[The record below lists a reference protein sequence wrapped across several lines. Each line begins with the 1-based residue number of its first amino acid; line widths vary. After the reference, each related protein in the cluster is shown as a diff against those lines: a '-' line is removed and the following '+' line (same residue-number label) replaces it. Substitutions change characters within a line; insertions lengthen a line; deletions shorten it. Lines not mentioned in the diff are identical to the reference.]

1 MGLTLLHLGDQL
13 LVEQASGLLVQRA
26 VDGNHIT
33 LSQHL
38 LQIHDTTAANLL
50 LDLGLEG
57 LVVEVQKLLAVEWL
71 ETSQDTLTD
80 TSHGNGTDDL
90 ALEIELVLGRSSDVP
105 LTILDLFVCGDEVAD
120 EDEDGHDHVLCDG
133 DDVRAGDFCNGD
145 AAIGRV
151 RSVEVDVIG
160 TDTSSDSKLEL
171 LGLCETL
178 GGQVPGV
185 ETVCVSI
192 YCSIEQND
200 LRCGDDNFSVN
211 ELLVELGV
219 LALLVGGGDQ
229 CVSLILEP
237 FADAELVLSCA

>member
-1 MGLTLLHLGDQL
+1 MKVGRGRLTLLHLGDQL

-33 LSQHL
+33 LCQHL

-80 TSHGNGTDDL
+80 TAHCNGTDDL

-105 LTILDLFVCGDEVAD
+105 LTTLDLLVCRDEVAD
-120 EDEDGHDHVLCDG
+120 QDEDRHDHVLGDG
-133 DDVRAGDFCNGD
+133 DDVGAGNFCNGD

-160 TDTSSDSKLEL
+160 ANTSSDGKLEL

-178 GGQVPGV
+178 GGQVSGV
-185 ETVCVSI
+185 ETVDVSR
-192 YCSIEQND
+192 YCSIEQTTYGVVMIISASTSSWSN
-200 LRCGDDNFSVN
+200 LEFSP
-211 ELLVELGV
+211 
-219 LALLVGGGDQ
+219 
-229 CVSLILEP
+229 SLSEVVTSVCP
-237 FADAELVLSCA
+237 